1 MLKPTARKRR
11 APRLKGMTVARLIPN
26 MITVAA
32 TCAGL
37 SGIRFALDGRWEVA
51 LGAILVAAVLDA
63 LDGRMARLL
72 HATSDFGAQLDSLS
86 DFVAF
91 GVSPA
96 LIMWLW
102 GLGDLGGPGWGIAL
116 FFAMCCGLRLARF
129 NSRLDKLP
137 PYAYNY
143 FQGIPAPAGAA
154 VAMMPMAL
162 GFVLGDTVSI
172 PPLASGIWVV
182 AIALLM
188 VSELPTYS
196 FKKFKLAPR
205 WVLPFM
211 VTVGL
216 ALAGLFSAP
225 WETLSLVGV
234 VYLTTLPMSVRSF
247 SRLKAEAERL
257 QTDEPSVD
265 EMSADEA
272 KSDGG
277 TGKDGDADNTSAS
290 IHPLR
295 NS

>member
-1 MLKPTARKRR
+1 MLKPTSRKRR
-11 APRLKGMTVARLIPN
+11 TPRLKGMTVARLIPN

-102 GLGDLGGPGWGIAL
+102 GLGELGGPGWGIAL

-162 GFVLGDTVSI
+162 GFVLGDAVSI
-172 PPLASGIWVV
+172 PPIASGIWVV

-234 VYLTTLPMSVRSF
+234 VYLSTLPMSVRSF

-257 QTDEPSVD
+257 QTDETPTDVPESG
-265 EMSADEA
+265 
-272 KSDGG
+272 DGSE
-277 TGKDGDADNTSAS
+277 KDGDTDNASAS